1 MSILSHRIYGNGPTC
16 IYILHGIF
24 GMKDNWHHAAG
35 ILGQEYTVV
44 TLDARNHGRSFHD
57 HEMNYNI
64 MADDLCGLMH
74 HLGHASAIIM
84 GHSMGGKTAM
94 TFAAKYPE
102 KTEKLIVVDISMRG
116 YPPGH
121 IPYFQAFETIDFM
134 AIQSRGEAEEALK
147 PFAPDMTVR
156 QFLLKNLEP
165 LPGGGYQPRFNLP
178 AIKQFYE
185 ESIGS
190 LSLPDS
196 CYKGKTLF
204 IAGDRSGYIK
214 EDDKPRIL
222 QSFISAHFTTISNAG
237 HWVHADNP
245 SEFITVVQQFLKS

>member
-1 MSILSHRIYGNGPTC
+1 MSIVSHRIYGSGPTC
-16 IYILHGIF
+16 VYILHGIF
-24 GMKDNWHHAAG
+24 GMKDNWHYAAG

-57 HEMNYNI
+57 HVMNYAS
-64 MADDLCGLMH
+64 MADDLCGLME

-84 GHSMGGKTAM
+84 GHSMGGKTSM
-94 TFAAKYPE
+94 TFATKYPE
-102 KTEKLIVVDISMRG
+102 KTEKLLVVDIAMRS

-134 AIQSRGEAEEALK
+134 TIQSRGEAEEALK

-165 LPGGGYQPRFNLP
+165 VPGGGYQPRFNLP

-190 LSLPDS
+190 LDLPPNS
-196 CYKGKTLF
+196 YNGPTLF
-204 IAGDRSGYIK
+204 IGGDRSGYIK
-214 EDDKPRIL
+214 EEDKPRI
-222 QSFISAHFTTISNAG
+222 QESFPNAQFKTISHAG

-245 SEFITVVQQFLKS
+245 TEFITVVQQFLNS